1 MSPESPERSRWKSES
16 TLKQLI
22 FISITVALALGI
34 ASCGAEE
41 IAQVDAEYELEQRAQ
56 IDAAIADLEALKA
69 DPRRA
74 QVASDA
80 IDRYLFA
87 KREVRRF
94 NRAVRLDDAPPGSP
108 TVIADDRFLDPARR
122 EVPSLFGPDGQAI
135 VPADLRRFRRA
146 VSDDPADALRP
157 VVAGP
162 VELLMTRAR
171 LSGLDATYPDDD
183 GLTRREVIADAA
195 SVLEP
200 FWPGLAAEL
209 ERVLGAST

>member
-1 MSPESPERSRWKSES
+1 MFNAPDRIRTCDLRFRRPGSGWSVRPSERFQFSFRTEVVSPESPERSRWKSES

-94 NRAVRLDDAPPGSP
+94 NRAVGLDDAPPGSP

-122 EVPSLFGPDGQAI
+122 EVPSLGLTGRRSF
-135 VPADLRRFRRA
+135 LRTCAGSVVRCLTILPTR
-146 VSDDPADALRP
+146 SDRWSP
-157 VVAGP
+157 
-162 VELLMTRAR
+162 AR
-171 LSGLDATYPDDD
+171 LSC
-183 GLTRREVIADAA
+183 
-195 SVLEP
+195 
-200 FWPGLAAEL
+200 
-209 ERVLGAST
+209 